1 MIQLKIEIDHFEYFF
16 LRLSTILNYKS
27 KMVKIFPFVFIL
39 LWSSAFI
46 TTKPIIDNSDPFS
59 ALAFRFSIVTIGFFL
74 FSIYSNQ
81 KIFINRKNFIE
92 SFFSGVLFHGVYL
105 GGVFFSISK
114 GMPTGI
120 AALIVTLQPILTNAL
135 SGPILNEKVTTKQW
149 IGVLLGFMGAALV
162 LGVDIGSNIPIIG
175 LAATIIALI
184 AITSSTIWQKKL
196 SNNLP
201 LSVSNMYQALGGFTF
216 HIIVIIFFAK
226 PYIDFSQTFV
236 IAMSH
241 QIFLVSFGA
250 FTILMYLIKNNSASK
265 TVSIFF
271 LIPATSA
278 FMAWLFL
285 NESLSHL
292 DLIGFLITTIGVYIA
307 TRD

>member
-1 MIQLKIEIDHFEYFF
+1 
-16 LRLSTILNYKS
+16 
-27 KMVKIFPFVFIL
+27 MVRIFPFIFIL

-59 ALAFRFSIVTIGFFL
+59 ALAFRFFVVAIGFYL
-74 FSIYSNQ
+74 FSIYTKHSIVVP
-81 KIFINRKNFIE
+81 KKNLLE
-92 SFFSGVLFHGVYL
+92 SIASGVLFHGFYL
-105 GGVFFSISK
+105 GGVFYSISI

-120 AALIVTLQPILTNAL
+120 AALIVTLQPVLTNAL
-135 SGPILNEKVTTKQW
+135 SGPILGEKVSAKQW
-149 IGVLLGFMGAALV
+149 IGVVLGFAGATLV
-162 LGVDIGSNIPIIG
+162 LGLDIGYEIPITG
-175 LAATIIALI
+175 LIATIIALI
-184 AITSSTIWQKKL
+184 AITTSTIWQKKL

-201 LSVSNMYQALGGFTF
+201 LSVSNFYQAVGGCLF
-216 HIIVIIFFAK
+216 HILIIIFFAK
-226 PYIDFSQTFV
+226 PYIDFSQTFL

-285 NESLSHL
+285 NESLTNL
-292 DLIGFLITTIGVYIA
+292 DLLGFLITTIGVYIA

>member
-1 MIQLKIEIDHFEYFF
+1 M
-16 LRLSTILNYKS
+16 RLNNILNYNI
-27 KMVKIFPFVFIL
+27 KMIKIFPLMFVL

-59 ALAFRFSIVTIGFFL
+59 ALAFRFLIVAIGFYI
-74 FSIYSNQ
+74 FSFYTKQ
-81 KIFINRKNFIE
+81 KILIDKKNFIE
-92 SFFSGVLFHGVYL
+92 SFFSGVLFHGFYL

-135 SGPILNEKVTTKQW
+135 SGPILNEKVTIRQW
-149 IGVLLGFMGAALV
+149 IGVLLGFIGAALV
-162 LGVDIGSNIPIIG
+162 LGFDIGSKIPITG
-175 LAATIIALI
+175 LIATIIALI

-201 LSVSNMYQALGGFTF
+201 LSVSNMYQAIGGLTF
-216 HIIVIIFFAK
+216 HILIIIFFTK
-226 PYIDFSQTFV
+226 PYIEFSQTFV

-250 FTILMYLIKNNSASK
+250 FTILMFLIKNNSASK

-285 NESLSHL
+285 NETLTNL
-292 DLIGFLITTIGVYIA
+292 DLLGFLITTIGVYIA

>member
-1 MIQLKIEIDHFEYFF
+1 MI
-16 LRLSTILNYKS
+16 R
-27 KMVKIFPFVFIL
+27 IFPLIFIL

-59 ALAFRFSIVTIGFFL
+59 ALAFRFFFVAVGFYL
-74 FSIYSNQ
+74 FSVYSKQ
-81 KIFINRKNFIE
+81 SIIIKKKNLVE
-92 SFFSGVLFHGVYL
+92 SVLSGVLFHGFYL
-105 GGVFFSISK
+105 GGVFYSISI

-120 AALIVTLQPILTNAL
+120 AALIVTLQPVLTNAL
-135 SGPILNEKVTTKQW
+135 SGHILNEKVTLKQW
-149 IGVLLGFMGAALV
+149 IGVLLGFIGAALV
-162 LGVDIGSNIPIIG
+162 LGFDVGSDIPLLG
-175 LAATIIALI
+175 LIATIVALI
-184 AITSSTIWQKKL
+184 AITTSTIWQKKL
-196 SNNLP
+196 SNNLSLP
-201 LSVSNMYQALGGFTF
+201 VSNFYQAVGGCLF
-216 HIIVIIFFAK
+216 HIFIIIFFAE
-226 PYIDFSQTFV
+226 PYIDFSQTFI

-285 NESLSHL
+285 NESLTNL
-292 DLIGFLITTIGVYIA
+292 DLLGFLITTIGVYIA